1 MFKVPKQARPITKL
15 RSLGREVVEPG
26 KECYRH
32 ILEID
37 QPGWGAFPNSK
48 IRFRGNQ
55 SLIRGL

>member
-1 MFKVPKQARPITKL
+1 MTKL

-48 IRFRGNQ
+48 IIFRGNQ